1 MIVYKLTA
9 FKEDGHKV
17 LDEVIDATNKEDA
30 KNLAK
35 KRLQEQ
41 NLQESPYRLTSSKG
55 ELLDFQ

>member
-9 FKEDGHKV
+9 FKEDGHKT
-17 LDEVIDATNKEDA
+17 LDEVIDATSKEEA
-30 KNLAK
+30 KNFAK
-35 KRLQEQ
+35 KRLQEL